1 MTGLDFGYF
10 LLGLLTLAILAAIL
24 IWIVRRLY
32 VRSSKD
38 RAFVRTGLGGQKV
51 VLDAGAF
58 VLPMVHEVIAV
69 NMNTI
74 RLEVRRGQE
83 RALITKDRMRVD
95 VTAEFL
101 VRVQATVQS
110 VAAAAQTLGYRT
122 LEAEKLRELIEGKF
136 VDALRTIAASTTI
149 EDLHVRRG
157 VYSTQVRDAVAD
169 DLLRNGLELESISLT
184 QLDQTGMEYFNPGN
198 AFDAEGLTRL
208 TEQIEKRKKERN
220 DVEQNTLIEI
230 RNKNLDTEKLILA
243 IDRDGEYAR
252 LSQQREI
259 EIARV
264 RQHSEVAS
272 ERAEQ
277 ERQAEQVQIS
287 AKQAIETARISADLT
302 LDQAR
307 IRKEQEVQAA
317 EISRRTAFDIAEQK
331 RAIAVAEQSRAQSEA
346 HAAADTARAIAVAA
360 EEKVATARQTEVAQR
375 EKAID
380 LIAAAQVGEKEALR
394 LMLSVNA
401 EKGAAEARGEVIR
414 MQAEAEADAERIR
427 VVVMKL
433 RAEVEAEAARLMNE
447 AHNVLSPEA
456 RVSGFKQKLLDKIEG
471 IVRES
476 VRPMERIE
484 SIKILS
490 VNGLTGGQSGDGA
503 EAGGL
508 SDQMVNSALRY
519 RAQAPLVDRLLQEI
533 GVDASGIDRMGS
545 SLLGGSVTS
554 ATATRET

>member
-51 VLDAGAF
+51 VLDAGGF

-149 EDLHVRRG
+149 EDLHVKRG

-252 LSQQREI
+252 LSQR
-259 EIARV
+259 
-264 RQHSEVAS
+264 S
-272 ERAEQ
+272 
-277 ERQAEQVQIS
+277 
-287 AKQAIETARISADLT
+287 
-302 LDQAR
+302 
-307 IRKEQEVQAA
+307 
-317 EISRRTAFDIAEQK
+317 
-331 RAIAVAEQSRAQSEA
+331 
-346 HAAADTARAIAVAA
+346 
-360 EEKVATARQTEVAQR
+360 
-375 EKAID
+375 
-380 LIAAAQVGEKEALR
+380 
-394 LMLSVNA
+394 
-401 EKGAAEARGEVIR
+401 
-414 MQAEAEADAERIR
+414 
-427 VVVMKL
+427 
-433 RAEVEAEAARLMNE
+433 
-447 AHNVLSPEA
+447 
-456 RVSGFKQKLLDKIEG
+456 
-471 IVRES
+471 
-476 VRPMERIE
+476 
-484 SIKILS
+484 
-490 VNGLTGGQSGDGA
+490 
-503 EAGGL
+503 
-508 SDQMVNSALRY
+508 
-519 RAQAPLVDRLLQEI
+519 
-533 GVDASGIDRMGS
+533 
-545 SLLGGSVTS
+545 
-554 ATATRET
+554 